1 MRATVDI
8 VGLAIRMARIEQ
20 GLTQAQL
27 AAKLGVSRQW
37 LIDIE
42 RGQGNP
48 SYETLFLI
56 AEKMGFKIEIN
67 PRDETSEG
75 ATNA

>member
-8 VGLAIRMARIEQ
+8 VGLAIRMARVEQ

-27 AAKLGVSRQW
+27 AATLGVSRQW

-42 RGQGNP
+42 RGRGNP
-48 SYETLFLI
+48 SYDTMFRI
-56 AEKMGFKIEIN
+56 AEKMGFSIEIN
-67 PRDETSEG
+67 PHYASD
-75 ATNA
+75 

>member
-8 VGLAIRMARIEQ
+8 VGLAIRMSRIEQ

-27 AAKLGVSRQW
+27 AANLGVSRQW
-37 LIDIE
+37 IIKVE
-42 RGQGNP
+42 RGTANP

-56 AEKMGFKIEIN
+56 AENMGFRIDIN
-67 PRDETSEG
+67 PREEG
-75 ATNA
+75 R

>member
-8 VGLAIRMARIEQ
+8 VGLAIRMARVER

-27 AAKLGVSRQW
+27 AATLGVSRQW

-42 RGQGNP
+42 RGRGNP
-48 SYETLFLI
+48 SYETLFRI
-56 AEKMGFKIEIN
+56 AEKMGFHIEIN
-67 PRDETSEG
+67 QQPKASNGEADV
-75 ATNA
+75 

>member
-8 VGLAIRMARIEQ
+8 VGLAIRMARVEQ

-27 AAKLGVSRQW
+27 ASKLGVSRQW

-42 RGQGNP
+42 RGRGNP
-48 SYETLFLI
+48 SYDSMFRI
-56 AEKMGFKIEIN
+56 AEKMGFSVEIN
-67 PRDETSEG
+67 PRSSSD
-75 ATNA
+75 

>member
-8 VGLAIRMARIEQ
+8 VGLAIRMARVEQ

-27 AAKLGVSRQW
+27 ASKLGVSRQW

-42 RGQGNP
+42 RGRGNP
-48 SYETLFLI
+48 SYETLFRI
-56 AEKMGFKIEIN
+56 AEKMGFAIEIN
-67 PRDETSEG
+67 QSKDSGGE
-75 ATNA
+75 ADA